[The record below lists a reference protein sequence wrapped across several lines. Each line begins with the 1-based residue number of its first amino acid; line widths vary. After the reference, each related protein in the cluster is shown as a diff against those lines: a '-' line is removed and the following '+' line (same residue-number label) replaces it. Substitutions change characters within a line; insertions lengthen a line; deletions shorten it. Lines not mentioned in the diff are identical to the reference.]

1 MSSITSA
8 PLARGGTAC
17 SSAAA
22 RANGAR
28 ALARG
33 GGRRLGAPRRAAR
46 AGARANGA
54 DGRWDGDGAGDV
66 ASAGARARGA
76 RGVGAMSARTGA
88 MSSSLSSSSSSSS
101 MAAARARAWGRTGR
115 GRGVRDAATGARAEA
130 DDGDVGVADAFDV
143 DDEGESEV
151 ERGVG
156 GTQISRLRDRVLERA
171 GGTRRVKGK
180 RSRRRRR
187 DAYDALRGEFD
198 KPKLLRFFRRRPL
211 QVAGRLAKVVR
222 VGRRLIK
229 SWKRQESLPV
239 EKRTRGSELRAAM
252 TALGPVFVK
261 IGQTLSQRPDLIGE
275 EAADALK
282 SLQQS
287 NEPFPNELA
296 WRTIVEDLEWDGP
309 LAPGHAYPGVDP
321 SAPALFAEFGDEPVA
336 AASLGQVYKAKTW
349 EGEDVAVKVQRP
361 LVMRQVALD
370 WTCWS
375 LSLST
380 LKRLW
385 GTTTELDVI
394 ADEVGQGVWQELDY
408 TQEAAHMDEFNARHK
423 WLGFVRA
430 PAWVP
435 KYTGPAGRAR
445 VLTTEWINGRHIAA
459 LPQEKKIIMTQ
470 MAVEACVAQL
480 IYTGFVHADPHEGNM
495 MLDNDDM
502 LVFLDFGLIS
512 EVEPKIMEG
521 FAKGIQH
528 MISGNWE
535 GLVLVFQEVGFTP
548 ADGFLKRE
556 ARGAGYEP
564 ATLEEMTAAVAKTL
578 SAEEGG
584 QSRFGALATGL
595 AKLSANFKFLTPPY
609 IILLIRTFLTLE
621 GIAEQADPNFNIYTS
636 ALPYAIRRAMA
647 PSTPEGQ
654 KLMRDAFLSDKDEL
668 RWDRIEELVLID
680 SVDEGDAAS
689 SSAMDKDGSA
699 AGDVFGDSQALVA
712 QRSKEVVGRLLG
724 AREGAALRRV
734 ASTASTESMVEYLSS
749 AKAARL
755 RKRSV
760 KLLSRAMQE
769 FWTARRFAHE
779 PRVAPLPEWPESDE
793 ARRIRERQD
802 RAQKRALAHI
812 FGTHMRRLLRN
823 PLLLA
828 RAAALVSQIVA
839 SAVVYAVA
847 MTVVDWLA
855 FINKFTPWGMF
866 YAHFIAP
873 SSKRGS
879 GA

>member
-1 MSSITSA
+1 VLESRLNKNQPDDDHA
-8 PLARGGTAC
+8 VV
-17 SSAAA
+17 A
-22 RANGAR
+22 RARVTRERAR
-28 ALARG
+28 SSVHRVVRQEAMNAHAVRSLPAHAHTRGTGRQTSHERHAG
-33 GGRRLGAPRRAAR
+33 GGRYRASASANAKTPSANERARVRAHANAGNEGMTFSRSLTWGGGEKKHRGRASGASVSER
-46 AGARANGA
+46 
-54 DGRWDGDGAGDV
+54 
-66 ASAGARARGA
+66 ASAGANA
-76 RGVGAMSARTGA
+76 SADEDGEDED
-88 MSSSLSSSSSSSS
+88 
-101 MAAARARAWGRTGR
+101 
-115 GRGVRDAATGARAEA
+115 VAEA
-130 DDGDVGVADAFDV
+130 LASAVKRM
-143 DDEGESEV
+143 DDESGMKKRNV
-151 ERGVG
+151 IG
-156 GTQISRLRDRVLERA
+156 RLRDRLVE
-171 GGTRRVKGK
+171 GTMIMKG
-180 RSRRRRR
+180 RRRRR
-187 DAYDALRGEFD
+187 DPYDALRGTFD

-211 QVAGRLAKVVR
+211 QVAGRLAKLVR
-222 VGRRLIK
+222 VGRRLIR
-229 SWKRQESLPV
+229 SWKKQETLPV
-239 EKRTRGSELRAAM
+239 EKRTRGAELRAAL
-252 TALGPVFVK
+252 TSLGPVFVK

-282 SLQQS
+282 SLQKS

-309 LAPGHAYPGVDP
+309 LAPKHAYPGIDP
-321 SAPALFAEFGDEPVA
+321 TKPALFAEFSDEPIA
-336 AASLGQVYKAKTW
+336 AASLGQVYKARTW

-361 LVMRQVALD
+361 MVMRQVALD

-408 TQEAAHMDEFNARHK
+408 TQEAAHMEEFSKRHK
-423 WLGFVRA
+423 WMGFVRA

-459 LPQEKKIIMTQ
+459 LPQGKKIIMTQ

-495 MLDNDDM
+495 MLDDNDM
-502 LVFLDFGLIS
+502 LVFLDFGLMS

-528 MISGNWE
+528 MITGNWE

-556 ARGAGYEP
+556 KRGAGYES
-564 ATLEEMTAAVAKTL
+564 ATLEEMTAAVASTL
-578 SAEEGG
+578 STEEGG

-595 AKLSANFKFLTPPY
+595 AKLSANYKFLTPPY

-654 KLMRDAFLSDKDEL
+654 KLMRNAFLSDTDEL

-680 SVDEGDAAS
+680 SVDEGDTATPE
-689 SSAMDKDGSA
+689 
-699 AGDVFGDSQALVA
+699 AGDGVFGDSQALVA
-712 QRSKEVVGRLLG
+712 QRSKEVVSRLLG
-724 AREGAALRRV
+724 AKEGAALRRV
-734 ASTASTESMVEYLSS
+734 ASTASTASMVDYLSS
-749 AKAARL
+749 AKAERL

-760 KLLSRAMQE
+760 KLLSRAIQE
-769 FWTARRFAHE
+769 FWTARRFVHAGE
-779 PRVAPLPEWPESDE
+779 PRVAPLPEWPESE
-793 ARRIRERQD
+793 ESRRIRARQD
-802 RAQKRALAHI
+802 RAQKRALAYI
-812 FGTHMRRLLRN
+812 FSTHMRRLLRN
-823 PLLLA
+823 PLLLV
-828 RAAALVSQIVA
+828 RAALLVTHIVG
-839 SAVVYAVA
+839 SAVLYAIA
-847 MTVVDWLA
+847 MTIADWLSYL
-855 FINKFTPWGMF
+855 NRFTPWGF
-866 YAHFIAP
+866 LYSRIVSA
-873 SSKRGS
+873 KRS
-879 GA
+879 